1 MYVKGQTIEK
11 VTIVPT
17 TPNKK
22 MYKKYLN
29 KERRRKLYPAA
40 KIIGGSMKVKNISE
54 SNFKYFAKL
63 C

>member
-11 VTIVPT
+11 VTIVPI

-22 MYKKYLN
+22 MYKKYLK